1 MKKKWSNEIKFLILF
16 SFVSLFICILKM
28 DKTPVKQSTINR
40 LCLVCASTAN
50 RPSRIESTKS
60 KYNLRDLLLKYGGIN
75 AESGL
80 ICRNCVNK
88 LFGLHEKC
96 VDFYN
101 QCQSNYKRTVLKS
114 KRLLP
119 TTPSGASPRNLKRQ
133 NVSETPKNRAQTPS
147 KIPTPIKTH
156 TTPRTDQR
164 SSKIRLNFG
173 SGYSSGTG
181 QIASEANRPVPDE

>member
-1 MKKKWSNEIKFLILF
+1 
-16 SFVSLFICILKM
+16 M

-164 SSKIRLNFG
+164 SSKVRLNFG
-173 SGYSSGTG
+173 TSQDVLQIGRRFDENCDFIDETG
-181 QIASEANRPVPDE
+181 KYKCFRLIQVNMSLIMR